1 MIELDATFWN
11 NKYLNNKTGWDLGMI
26 SNPLQQYF
34 DQLKDKE
41 LRILI
46 PGGGNSYEAAYLFNK
61 GFKNVFVADLA
72 IEPLKNIKKRMPNF
86 PSEHLIHQNFFDLKM
101 EFDLLIEQ
109 TFFCAIHPD
118 LRFKYAKKASEILS
132 KNGKLVGLLFDAML
146 NKDHPPFGGNKAEY
160 NGYFKKFFDILIM
173 ENCYNS
179 TEKRQ
184 GMELFIKLQKK
195 LT

>member
-1 MIELDATFWN
+1 
-11 NKYLNNKTGWDLGMI
+11 
-26 SNPLQQYF
+26 
-34 DQLKDKE
+34 
-41 LRILI
+41 
-46 PGGGNSYEAAYLFNK
+46 
-61 GFKNVFVADLA
+61 
-72 IEPLKNIKKRMPNF
+72 
-86 PSEHLIHQNFFDLKM
+86 
-101 EFDLLIEQ
+101 
-109 TFFCAIHPD
+109 
-118 LRFKYAKKASEILS
+118 
-132 KNGKLVGLLFDAML
+132 ML